1 MITAGLRRSQRFRC
15 YRQENEDEDK
25 YKKGIFI
32 PSLSSLCKPIAILI
46 LGS

>member
-1 MITAGLRRSQRFRC
+1 MIKVDLRRSQRFRC
-15 YRQENEDEDK
+15 YQEENEDEDK

-46 LGS
+46 LRS